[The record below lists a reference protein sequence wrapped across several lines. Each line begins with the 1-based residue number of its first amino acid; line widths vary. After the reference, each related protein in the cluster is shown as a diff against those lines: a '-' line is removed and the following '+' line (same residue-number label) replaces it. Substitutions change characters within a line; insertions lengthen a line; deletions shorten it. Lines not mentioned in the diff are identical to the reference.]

1 MLSSKHL
8 GGITD
13 NEQTYKATYFV
24 ALSAKVKKKFKNF
37 IKIYKYKRSEAYSAI
52 NNPYSITQLISCP
65 SCYNKKIGFIRR
77 YDRER

>member
-13 NEQTYKATYFV
+13 NEQTYKVIYFV

-37 IKIYKYKRSEAYSAI
+37 IKVYKYKRRQI
-52 NNPYSITQLISCP
+52 IPV
-65 SCYNKKIGFIRR
+65 KK
-77 YDRER
+77 ERSLFGYKQPIFYHPVDFMPELL